1 VCFLFIGLSF
11 MSGEAVEENAI
22 NFKSGAVQLLH
33 AAAAAAALA
42 GGATVGG
49 KDLHLD
55 GSAAEA
61 AAIRQWL
68 AASGGPWLQLLATD
82 LDAPMGAVPGA
93 LPAGTVPRCVWRT
106 DGWAYLGMLFI
117 AWVMLWLISILNE
130 VRPPE
135 LHARVSARGMDP
147 SRATTC

>member
-1 VCFLFIGLSF
+1 MNAAFQLLWLGVCFLFIGLSF

-22 NFKSGAVQLLH
+22 SYHAGVMQLLH
-33 AAAAAAALA
+33 AAVASPLA
-42 GGATVGG
+42 MGAKADV
-49 KDLHLD
+49 D

-82 LDAPMGAVPGA
+82 LDAGPSASASASASIAATPAVA
-93 LPAGTVPRCVWRT
+93 APRCVWRT

-130 VRPPE
+130 VRGC
-135 LHARVSARGMDP
+135 AG
-147 SRATTC
+147 SRCR